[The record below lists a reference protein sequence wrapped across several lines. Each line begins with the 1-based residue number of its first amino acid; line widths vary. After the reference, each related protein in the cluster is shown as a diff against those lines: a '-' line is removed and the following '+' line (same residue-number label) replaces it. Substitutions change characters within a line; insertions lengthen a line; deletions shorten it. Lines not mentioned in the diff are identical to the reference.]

1 MIRQAEKSD
10 LDELVALGSRF
21 FRASPHSELMA
32 VLDSDIRD
40 GLSNV
45 LDGGVVFVSELDGKL
60 VGMCAGAMT
69 TLWFAKSIPVACEF
83 AWWVDQEHRKGA
95 SGLKLLMA
103 FEAWATRQ
111 GAKFI
116 CMTDLMTDGK
126 RSDNKDLFLKLGYRA
141 MERAM
146 VREV

>member
-1 MIRQAEKSD
+1 MIRAAELKD
-10 LDELVALGSRF
+10 LDELVALGYRF
-21 FRASPHSELMA
+21 FQASPHSELMA
-32 VLDSDIRD
+32 VLDNDIRD

-45 LDGGVVFVSELDGKL
+45 LESGVVFVSELKGKL

-69 TLWFAKSIPVACEF
+69 TLWFAKSVPVACEF
-83 AWWVDQEHRKGA
+83 AWWVDPEHRAGS
-95 SGLKLLMA
+95 SGVKLLMA
-103 FEAWATRQ
+103 FESWATRN

-116 CMTDLMTDGK
+116 CMTDLMTDGA
-126 RSDNKDLFLKLGYRA
+126 RNDNKKLFDHLGYRA

>member
-1 MIRQAEKSD
+1 MIRLAETSD
-10 LDELVALGSRF
+10 LDELVALGGRF

-40 GLSNV
+40 GLSSV
-45 LDGGVVFVSELDGKL
+45 LETGVVFVSEVEGKL

-69 TLWFAKSIPVACEF
+69 ALWFAPSIPVACEF
-83 AWWVDQEHRKGA
+83 AWWVDPAHRTGP
-95 SGLKLLMA
+95 GGVKLLMS
-103 FEAWATRQ
+103 FEAWGIRQ

-126 RSDNKDLFLKLGYRA
+126 RNDNKDLFQKLGYRA

>member
-10 LDELVALGSRF
+10 LEELVALGGRF

-32 VLDSDIRD
+32 VKDSDIRD

-45 LDGGVVFVSELDGKL
+45 LESGVVFASELDGKL

-69 TLWFAKSIPVACEF
+69 SLWFSPSVQVATEL
-83 AWWVDQEHRKGA
+83 AWWVDPEHRTGP
-95 SGLKLLMA
+95 SGLKLLLS
-103 FEAWATRQ
+103 FEAWGIRN

-116 CMTDLMTDGK
+116 CMTDLMTDGAQA
-126 RSDNKDLFLKLGYRA
+126 DNKSLFQKLGYRA